1 MNMSFLS
8 YHKVSIFNENLEQSR
23 RDDLESLGFVLM
35 YFNRGSLPWQGLP
48 AKTKKEKYEKI
59 RDKKLSTSIET
70 LTKGYPEEFAI
81 YMNYCRSLKFEEK
94 PDIGYLRKLFKDL
107 FYRMGYEYD
116 FVFDW
121 MVKKQGPSSNP
132 SLKPDE
138 ETKQDGDN

>member
-1 MNMSFLS
+1 
-8 YHKVSIFNENLEQSR
+8 
-23 RDDLESLGFVLM
+23 M

-70 LTKGYPEEFAI
+70 LCKGYPEEFAI

-116 FVFDW
+116 FLFDW
-121 MVKKQGPSSNP
+121 MVKKQSATASA
-132 SLKPDE
+132 KPGEEEKKDE
-138 ETKQDGDN
+138 TGDPNVGQQPTMQA